1 MTTTCIR
8 QASWLIA
15 WESGTDRHVYL
26 RDADLVFTDD
36 RIAHVGPRYE
46 GAVDTEID
54 GGSLMVMPGLVDIHT
69 HLGNAP
75 GRKGML
81 EETGNPHLLASS
93 WYEVMALLHADDAG
107 RKAATEYALC
117 ELAMSGVTSVM
128 DWSAPYDGWLD
139 DFAASG
145 LRVWAAPG
153 FESASVSV
161 RQGREIVYHWDEP
174 AGHRGLDA
182 ALALIDEAEHHPSGR
197 LSGVVAPN
205 GLEMC
210 SEALLRE
217 SVAAARDKGR
227 PFQVHAGESIG
238 EFHEL
243 TRRHG
248 CSGVQWASA
257 IGLLGPMCAIGHA
270 LFLDHHPRVQW
281 PTHRDLG
288 LIAESGTTVAH
299 SPTVFARLGQAMHTL
314 GDYLQ
319 AGVNVGMGTDVLP
332 HNMLEEMRTAIVL
345 GRVVSKADSGIPT
358 DPTLE
363 TFSLGVGGLFTAATV
378 GGARFLGREDI
389 GRLTPG
395 AKADL
400 VLVDLDHPMMRPVW
414 DPLRSLIYSAA
425 DRAVRDVYVDGRPVV
440 RDHRMLGFDMEAA
453 GQRLQASQARIAE
466 AVTGRDDAGRTAEQ
480 LAPLALSTST
490 RPTRPASARNGA
502 AQ

>member
-8 QASWLIA
+8 RVSWLIA
-15 WESGTDRHVYL
+15 WDPATDSHVHL

-36 RIAHVGPRYE
+36 RIVHIGPRYE
-46 GAVDTEID
+46 REVDTEID

-81 EETGNPHLLASS
+81 EEAGNPHLLGSS
-93 WYEVMALLHADDAG
+93 WYEVMVLLHADDDG

-128 DWSAPYDGWLD
+128 DWSAPYEGWLD

-153 FESASVSV
+153 FESASVRV
-161 RQGREIVYHWDEP
+161 CRGREIVYDWDEP

-182 ALALIDEAEHHPSGR
+182 ALALIDAAERHPSGR
-197 LSGVVAPN
+197 LSGVVAPH

-217 SVAAARDKGR
+217 SVIAAREKGL
-227 PFQVHAGESIG
+227 PFQVHAGESIR

-243 TRRHG
+243 TRRHDR
-248 CSGVQWASA
+248 SGVQWASA
-257 IGLLGPMCAIGHA
+257 IGLLGPMCALGHA
-270 LFLDHHPRVQW
+270 VFLDHHPDVQW
-281 PTHRDLG
+281 PTRRDLG
-288 LIAESGTTVAH
+288 LIADSGTTVAH

-319 AGVNVGMGTDVLP
+319 AGVNIGMGTDVLP

-363 TFSLGVGGLFTAATV
+363 TFSLGVGEAFTAATI

-389 GRLTPG
+389 GRLAPG

-400 VLVDLDHPMMRPVW
+400 VLVDLDHPLMRPVW

-425 DRAVRDVYVDGRPVV
+425 ERAVRDVYVDGRPVV
-440 RDHRMLGFDMEAA
+440 REHRILGLDMADA
-453 GQRLQASQARIAE
+453 GERLQVSQARIAA
-466 AVTGRDDAGRTAEQ
+466 AVPVRDDAGRRAEQ
-480 LAPLALSTST
+480 VSPLAL
-490 RPTRPASARNGA
+490 
-502 AQ
+502 AQVRELTAMR